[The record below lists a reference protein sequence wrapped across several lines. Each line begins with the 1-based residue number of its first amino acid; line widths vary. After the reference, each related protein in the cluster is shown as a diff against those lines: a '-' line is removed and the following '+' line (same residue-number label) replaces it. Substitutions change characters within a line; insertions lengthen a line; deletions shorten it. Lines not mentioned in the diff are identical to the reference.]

1 MRKNVTLA
9 FLPEEYLRLQGK
21 AAMAQMPLSTYVKWL
36 LDTAA
41 GAQSN
46 QLDVILARLELIGAV
61 VAKSDKPP
69 AQQSAPAPRALP
81 APDVITAK
89 LRERGVPTSTIRQVM
104 AVLQDV
110 GVHS

>member
-41 GAQSN
+41 DAQSN
-46 QLDVILARLELIGAV
+46 QLDVILARLELIGV
-61 VAKSDKPP
+61 GLEKSDKAPV
-69 AQQSAPAPRALP
+69 QQSAPAPRALP
-81 APDVITAK
+81 TPDVIAAK
-89 LRERGVPTSTIRQVM
+89 LRERGVPTSTIRQVI